1 MKEVYEK
8 PTLEVFEFEIE
19 DAIAN
24 DGSAEA
30 SLLDCFRNEE

>member
-19 DAIAN
+19 DAIA

-30 SLLDCFRNEE
+30 TLLVCYGIEE

>member
-19 DAIAN
+19 DAIA
-24 DGSAEA
+24 DGSGEA
-30 SLLDCFRNEE
+30 DLMDCYVIDE

>member
-19 DAIAN
+19 DAIA
-24 DGSAEA
+24 DGSGEQD
-30 SLLDCFRNEE
+30 LLDCYTMEN

>member
-19 DAIAN
+19 DAIA

-30 SLLDCFRNEE
+30 DVLACYENEE

>member
-19 DAIAN
+19 DAIA
-24 DGSAEA
+24 DGSAEED
-30 SLLDCFRNEE
+30 LFVCYGNEE

>member
-19 DAIAN
+19 DAIA

-30 SLLDCFRNEE
+30 DLFDCYGNEE

>member
-19 DAIAN
+19 DAIA

-30 SLLDCFRNEE
+30 TLLDCFGNEE

>member
-19 DAIAN
+19 DAIA

-30 SLLDCFRNEE
+30 SLLDCYENEE

>member
-19 DAIAN
+19 DAIAT
-24 DGSAEA
+24 GSAEA
-30 SLLDCFRNEE
+30 SLLDCYENEE

>member
-19 DAIAN
+19 DAIA
-24 DGSAEA
+24 DGSAEE
-30 SLLDCFRNEE
+30 SILVCYENEE

>member
-24 DGSAEA
+24 DGSAEE
-30 SLLDCFRNEE
+30 SILVCYGNEE

>member
-24 DGSAEA
+24 TSGEA
-30 SLLDCFRNEE
+30 DLLDCFGNE

>member
-24 DGSAEA
+24 GSTEA
-30 SLLDCFRNEE
+30 DVIDCYVFEE